1 MLKNLILG
9 TAQFGSNYGINNNQG
24 LLPKSKIFSILD
36 YAYDNNLNKLDTAES
51 YGNFYNLFREYN
63 YLNPSKHF
71 KVFSKLDVQNLL
83 KKNNLEEHVIHSLNF
98 LGIKNFEGYMIHD
111 YKVLID
117 SPGLYNRL
125 LNLKEK
131 GLTKKIGIS
140 TYNNSQIKNILENF
154 DKFDFIQSPFNLL
167 DNENKRGEV
176 YRLSNRKGI
185 NIYARSVFLQGLF
198 FKPSKKIPKKLRSI
212 IPYIKILNEISLSSK
227 SDLEAI
233 ALKYVSKKRFIKNFI
248 IGIDNLNQLKRNL
261 KILNSN
267 IQIPE
272 DKIDKISVKNQ
283 LLLNPTN
290 WFN

>member
-1 MLKNLILG
+1 MLDLCFYKG
-9 TAQFGSNYGINNNQG
+9 YF
-24 LLPKSKIFSILD
+24 
-36 YAYDNNLNKLDTAES
+36 LN
-51 YGNFYNLFREYN
+51 
-63 YLNPSKHF
+63 H
-71 KVFSKLDVQNLL
+71 L
-83 KKNNLEEHVIHSLNF
+83 KRF
-98 LGIKNFEGYMIHD
+98 
-111 YKVLID
+111 
-117 SPGLYNRL
+117 
-125 LNLKEK
+125 
-131 GLTKKIGIS
+131 
-140 TYNNSQIKNILENF
+140 Q
-154 DKFDFIQSPFNLL
+154 
-167 DNENKRGEV
+167 
-176 YRLSNRKGI
+176 
-185 NIYARSVFLQGLF
+185 
-198 FKPSKKIPKKLRSI
+198 KLRSI

>member
-1 MLKNLILG
+1 M
-9 TAQFGSNYGINNNQG
+9 
-24 LLPKSKIFSILD
+24 
-36 YAYDNNLNKLDTAES
+36 
-51 YGNFYNLFREYN
+51 
-63 YLNPSKHF
+63 
-71 KVFSKLDVQNLL
+71 
-83 KKNNLEEHVIHSLNF
+83 
-98 LGIKNFEGYMIHD
+98 
-111 YKVLID
+111 
-117 SPGLYNRL
+117 
-125 LNLKEK
+125 
-131 GLTKKIGIS
+131 
-140 TYNNSQIKNILENF
+140 
-154 DKFDFIQSPFNLL
+154 